1 MFDDLL
7 KGKRVLITGGT
18 GSFGNTIVNSLLKMD
33 LEKII
38 IFSRDENKQYHMKN
52 RLEEHSSRLK
62 FIIGDVRDLEKLR
75 QSFKGIDVIFHAAAY
90 KHVPG
95 YESFPMEA
103 IKTNIH
109 GAHNVKLAAIE
120 NNVEKV
126 VAISTD
132 KAVKPVNVMGM
143 TKALQEKVMLDD
155 TESDT
160 DFICVRY
167 GNVLSSRGSVVPF
180 FREMIKQK
188 NPLPITH
195 KDMTR
200 YLLTLEQAIGLVFH
214 ATKNGKSGQLFVKKM
229 PGCKIVDLASVM
241 GEAIAGDPNYPVKFV
256 GIRPGEKIHELLVS
270 EEEMR
275 RAKETEN
282 HYIIHKH
289 GALDAPE
296 IKTPLNEYSSNSFL
310 PMGRKE
316 ILDILNSGGELN
328 PEKQPQEQLYMI

>member
-1 MFDDLL
+1 MLDDIV
-7 KGKRVLITGGT
+7 KGKTVLVTGGT
-18 GSFGNTIVNSLLKMD
+18 GSFGNTIIDVLIRMD
-33 LEKII
+33 PKKII
-38 IFSRDENKQYHMKN
+38 IFSRDEDKQYHMKN
-52 RLEEHSSRLK
+52 RLEDHAHRLK

-75 QSFKGIDVIFHAAAY
+75 QTFKRVDIVYHAAAY

-95 YESFPMEA
+95 YESYPMEA

-109 GAHNVKLAAIE
+109 GAYNVKLAAVE

-155 TESDT
+155 TESNT
-160 DFICVRY
+160 EFICVRY

-180 FREMIKQK
+180 FKEMIKQGK
-188 NPLPITH
+188 EIPITH

-200 YLLTLEQAIGLVFH
+200 YLLTLEEAIELVFH
-214 ATKNGKSGQLFVKKM
+214 ATKNGKNGQLFVKKM
-229 PGCKIVDLASVM
+229 PACRITDLASVM
-241 GEAIAGDPNYPVKFV
+241 GEVFANNPNYPTKEV
-256 GIRPGEKIHELLVS
+256 GIRHGEKIHELLVS

-275 RAKETEN
+275 RSKETES

-289 GALDAPE
+289 GALKNPE
-296 IKTPLNEYSSNSFL
+296 IITQINEYASNTNPPL
-310 PMGRKE
+310 EREQIKGLLKNAKGQIKE
-316 ILDILNSGGELN
+316 EIVKEHWI
-328 PEKQPQEQLYMI
+328 

>member
-1 MFDDLL
+1 MFEDLV
-7 KGKRVLITGGT
+7 KGKTVLVTGGT
-18 GSFGNTIVNSLLKMD
+18 GSFGNTIIDTLLKM
-33 LEKII
+33 EPGKII
-38 IFSRDENKQYHMKN
+38 IFSRDEDKQYHMKN
-52 RLEEHSSRLK
+52 RLEGHADKLR

-75 QSFKGIDVIFHAAAY
+75 QTFKGVDIVYHAAAY

-103 IKTNIH
+103 IKTNIY
-109 GAHNVKLAAIE
+109 GAYNVKLAAVE

-160 DFICVRY
+160 KFICVRY

-180 FREMIKQK
+180 FKERIKSGK
-188 NPLPITH
+188 EIPITH
-195 KDMTR
+195 REMTR
-200 YLLTLEQAIGLVFH
+200 YLLTLEEAIELVFH
-214 ATKNGKSGQLFVKKM
+214 ATKFGKSGQLFVKKM
-229 PGCKIVDLASVM
+229 PACRIVDLAGVM
-241 GEAIAGDPNYPVKFV
+241 GEIFANDPNYPVKEV

-275 RAKETEN
+275 RAKETES

-289 GALDAPE
+289 GVLEKPELIAQINEYASNTYAPLTREQIKELLKNAKGE
-296 IKTPLNEYSSNSFL
+296 IKEEII
-310 PMGRKE
+310 KE
-316 ILDILNSGGELN
+316 
-328 PEKQPQEQLYMI
+328 QWV